1 MGFATRS
8 FGSGS
13 ITRRFS
19 KAAPDGQAAY
29 GAPSE
34 HGERLTSS
42 APMVRD
48 VVLFD
53 LDGTVLDTHDAI
65 LDSMRYATQKVLG
78 TIVPDE
84 VLVAEVGQPL
94 VTQMRTLA
102 PDEETAQELLVTYRS
117 SNEQGLDQK
126 TAPFAGVEELIRAL
140 KDEGFIVAVVT
151 SKREALASN
160 SLKSFGMYDLFALV
174 NGMESSKGHKP
185 DPDPLIQAAADL
197 EVPLERCLYI
207 GDSPYDIQAAHAAH
221 VPCIGVTWGGF
232 FSREVLQAEAPQ
244 MIVDTM
250 AELHDAIVALSQ
262 GAST

>member
-1 MGFATRS
+1 MGFATGLLRS
-8 FGSGS
+8 GYFDHRFG
-13 ITRRFS
+13 
-19 KAAPDGQAAY
+19 KAAPDGQLTC
-29 GAPSE
+29 GVRSE
-34 HGERLTSS
+34 HGAQPLNS
-42 APMVRD
+42 AALLRD

-65 LDSMRYATQKVLG
+65 LDSMRYATQQVLG
-78 TIVPDE
+78 TVIPDE

-117 SNEQGLDQK
+117 SNERNLDQK
-126 TAPFAGVEELIRAL
+126 TAPFAGVEELIRTL

-151 SKREALASN
+151 SKREVLASN
-160 SLKSFGMYDLFALV
+160 SLKAFGMYDLFALV

-221 VPCIGVTWGGF
+221 VPCVGVTWGGF
-232 FSREVLQAEAPQ
+232 FGREVLQAEAPQ
-244 MIVDTM
+244 VIVDTM
-250 AELHDAIVALSQ
+250 EGLHDAIVALSK
-262 GAST
+262 GACA